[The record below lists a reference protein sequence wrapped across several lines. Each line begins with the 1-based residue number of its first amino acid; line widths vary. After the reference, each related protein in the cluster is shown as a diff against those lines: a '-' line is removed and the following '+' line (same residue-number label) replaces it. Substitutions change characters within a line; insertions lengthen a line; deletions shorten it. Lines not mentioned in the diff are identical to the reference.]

1 MEGKRCPYGTIST
14 ILRMVA
20 KGRAKCQITPPLD
33 VS

>member
-20 KGRAKCQITPPLD
+20 KGRAKCQIPPLLD